1 MNIAK
6 VRKMI
11 EKAGAKLTFS
21 RLYGSYFAWVPDAE
35 GRVVNSGRMFTKDEL
50 ESMGTD
56 CVTKNVLVPLFPDFY
71 CEDIATDYSDAQS
84 DIVATASYKT
94 GHVYS
99 DGKAQRAIG
108 YSIGGRFV
116 MSLPARLNG
125 GRIPSL
131 EECAEILAGDSVKES
146 DGVRNAAH
154 HLGTVARSI
163 VSDTVARL
171 PGSHVGAAL
180 TVTGDGTTAGVKYV
194 MWHGKRSHTLHAV
207 ATSPARLAAHWSGFV
222 DTCAALV
229 APRVDLSKPAVPD
242 NVASIAVFP
251 QEPNAHIME
260 RTRATLAERRT
271 TDPAHVYTRMIERRR
286 ASVPAVVVTVEEVE
300 HVDAAPPPVAD
311 PGNPCDMCGACL
323 HEGQANLCDDC
334 RQIAPAVVNL
344 YQCPICSHEWQS
356 EYTHAVPEDCPACLA
371 GSVAPFDSE
380 EVTA

>member
-6 VRKMI
+6 IRKMI

-35 GRVVNSGRMFTKDEL
+35 GRVVNSGKMFTKDEL

-71 CEDIATDYSDAQS
+71 CEDIATDYSEAQS

-94 GHVYS
+94 GHVYT

-163 VSDTVARL
+163 VSDTVARF

-207 ATSPARLAAHWSGFV
+207 ATSPARLMAHWSGFV
-222 DTCAALV
+222 ETCAALV
-229 APRVDLSKPAVPD
+229 APRVDLTKPAAPVH
-242 NVASIAVFP
+242 VASVAVFH
-251 QEPNAHIME
+251 QEPNLSVLDRVAASL
-260 RTRATLAERRT
+260 RARRMST
-271 TDPAHVYTRMIERRR
+271 
-286 ASVPAVVVTVEEVE
+286 VPAVVVEEAE
-300 HVDAAPPPVAD
+300 HVDALPAPAGD

-323 HEGQANLCDDC
+323 HEGQENLCDDC
-334 RQIAPAVVNL
+334 RQYAPAVLN
-344 YQCPICSHEWQS
+344 YFHCPLCAHEWS
-356 EYTHAVPEDCPACLA
+356 GLWTASDTPEDCENCGARNVSPC
-371 GSVAPFDSE
+371 DSE